1 MCVDR
6 VAPSWV
12 KLTAGQKE
20 ARRLEAAR
28 DLRAGVA
35 QADVARKYGVTKQT
49 VHIWKRWMEEGG
61 DARLKARPKTGRRP
75 KLDEKQTERLVKLIL
90 AGPRKHGFRT
100 DAWNSRRVQ
109 QVILDKLGVE
119 YAVNHVPKLLHGL
132 GFRPRM
138 PDRQAI
144 EKDPAKKEEWL
155 GATWELA
162 KKN

>member
-6 VAPSWV
+6 IAPSWV
-12 KLTAGQKE
+12 KLTAEQKE
-20 ARRLEAAR
+20 ARRLEAAK
-28 DLRAGVA
+28 DLAAGMA
-35 QADVARKYGVTKQT
+35 QADVARKYGVRKQT
-49 VHIWKRWMEEGG
+49 VHIWKAWIAEGG
-61 DARLKARPKTGRRP
+61 VDRLKRRPKTGRRP
-75 KLDEKQTERLVKLIL
+75 KLAEKDAEKLVKILL

-109 QVILDKLGVE
+109 QVIVDKFGVE
-119 YAVNHVPKLLHGL
+119 YSVTHVPKLLRGL

-144 EKDPAKKEEWL
+144 EKDPAKKKAWL
-155 GATWELA
+155 DSTWELA